1 LIISLFI
8 AATKTCPISLA
19 ISKSRDIA
27 SRASTSI
34 AREGSSIS
42 LLCCLPRCRIV
53 MANLAEGATRA
64 AGCDTS
70 FCCRRCVMPSKPGVG
85 TVLLLTSAV
94 CREPLDKLIRRKLM
108 PSLEH
113 VTWRE
118 PTVTPSRLAISSR
131 LIPCATNFLI
141 FSITCAVNLTRLPL
155 AGGLACGII
164 MAAPRSRP
172 AISSSPGGCH
182 AYALFRTQGAKLRQ
196 LPVILL
202 SNVAYW
208 QQTSSARR
216 QNIGGYGTGANQGGA
231 VTLAGVGRSMT

>member
-1 LIISLFI
+1 M
-8 AATKTCPISLA
+8 
-19 ISKSRDIA
+19 SKSRDIA
-27 SRASTSI
+27 SQARSSI

-42 LLCCLPRCRIV
+42 LVCSLPRCRIV
-53 MANLAEGATRA
+53 MANLAEGAARA
-64 AGCDTS
+64 VGRDTS
-70 FCCRRCVMPSKPGVG
+70 FCCRTCAMPTDPGAG
-85 TVLLLTSAV
+85 IVLPLTSAV

-141 FSITCAVNLTRLPL
+141 FSITSPVNLTRLPL
-155 AGGLACGII
+155 AGGLAYGII
-164 MAAPRSRP
+164 MAASRSRP
-172 AISSSPGGCH
+172 GISSSPGGCH
-182 AYALFRTQGAKLRQ
+182 AYALFRTQCAKLRQ
-196 LPVILL
+196 SPIILL

-231 VTLAGVGRSMT
+231 VTLTGVGRSMT

>member
-1 LIISLFI
+1 MSN
-8 AATKTCPISLA
+8 
-19 ISKSRDIA
+19 SRDIA
-27 SRASTSI
+27 SQARTSI

-42 LLCCLPRCRIV
+42 LVCCLPRCRIV
-53 MANLAEGATRA
+53 MANLAEGAARA
-64 AGCDTS
+64 VGRDTS
-70 FCCRRCVMPSKPGVG
+70 FCCRTCAMPTDPGAG
-85 TVLLLTSAV
+85 ILLPLTSAV

-155 AGGLACGII
+155 AGLACGII
-164 MAAPRSRP
+164 MAASRSRP
-172 AISSSPGGCH
+172 AISSCH
-182 AYALFRTQGAKLRQ
+182 AYALFRTQCAKLRQ
-196 LPVILL
+196 LPRILL

-231 VTLAGVGRSMT
+231 VTLTGVGRSMT